1 MLRSAGARRL
11 RKTLRR
17 CPAGAKNSPEK
28 CLVDL
33 GRDAR
38 TSTQPSRLVRRK
50 GTIWHLYR
58 LSGAFFK
65 RMRSLSD
72 FLMTL

>member
-1 MLRSAGARRL
+1 MPENNIEAVPCWS
-11 RKTLRR
+11 
-17 CPAGAKNSPEK
+17 KNSLEK

-38 TSTQPSRLVRRK
+38 TSTQPSRLIRRK
-50 GTIWHLYR
+50 GTIWRLYR

-65 RMRSLSD
+65 RMRGLSD
-72 FLMTL
+72 FFMTL

>member
-1 MLRSAGARRL
+1 MPENNIEAVPCWS
-11 RKTLRR
+11 
-17 CPAGAKNSPEK
+17 KNSPEK
-28 CLVDL
+28 SLVDL

-38 TSTQPSRLVRRK
+38 TRTQSRRLVRRK
-50 GTIWHLYR
+50 GAIWRLYR

-72 FLMTL
+72 FFMTL

>member
-1 MLRSAGARRL
+1 
-11 RKTLRR
+11 
-17 CPAGAKNSPEK
+17 
-28 CLVDL
+28 VDL

-38 TSTQPSRLVRRK
+38 TRTQSRRLVRRK
-50 GTIWHLYR
+50 GAIWRLYR

-72 FLMTL
+72 FFMTL

>member
-1 MLRSAGARRL
+1 MPENKIEAVPCWS
-11 RKTLRR
+11 
-17 CPAGAKNSPEK
+17 KNSPEK

-38 TSTQPSRLVRRK
+38 TSTKHSRLVRRK
-50 GTIWHLYR
+50 GASWSLYR

-72 FLMTL
+72 FFDDPVTIL